1 MSIVSIVSIVRYLDS
16 YEGWEGGPIISCVSH
31 LGVRLRHVLLQ
42 RTVRHGPHG
51 PAPGAQGQGRV
62 AEEEM
67 AALEGRAF
75 TRLDSTKLTKA
86 EFDDVLT
93 ALTDFELII
102 TNENA
107 SVKLSP
113 QGLARVNQELEASLA
128 AIDQ

>member
-1 MSIVSIVSIVRYLDS
+1 AMAWTSRRCSPRYCPS
-16 YEGWEGGPIISCVSH
+16 
-31 LGVRLRHVLLQ
+31 
-42 RTVRHGPHG
+42 G
-51 PAPGAQGQGRV
+51 PALRLPPPTTAASAQV
-62 AEEEM
+62 KSFAT
-67 AALEGRAF
+67 LEGDE
-75 TRLDSTKLTKA
+75 DSTKLTEA
-86 EFDDVLT
+86 EFDDILT

>member
-1 MSIVSIVSIVRYLDS
+1 M
-16 YEGWEGGPIISCVSH
+16 
-31 LGVRLRHVLLQ
+31 
-42 RTVRHGPHG
+42 T
-51 PAPGAQGQGRV
+51 
-62 AEEEM
+62 
-67 AALEGRAF
+67 
-75 TRLDSTKLTKA
+75 STKLTKA